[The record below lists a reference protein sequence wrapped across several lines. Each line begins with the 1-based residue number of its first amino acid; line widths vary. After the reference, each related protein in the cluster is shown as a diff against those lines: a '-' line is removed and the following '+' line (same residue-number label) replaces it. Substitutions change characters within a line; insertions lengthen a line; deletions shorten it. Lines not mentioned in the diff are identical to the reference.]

1 MAEELSNTLKV
12 IALMVAF
19 AGLMAAVCFG
29 LCVLLMNV
37 VDRLWPSKSFSKV
50 ERIASEPASAT
61 RVIQTEFNVEEFCQH
76 LKTMAETELLKFW
89 TSGEIYVLP
98 PLKRITARQEKFLLS
113 SLGNQE
119 RNGAGGTRYRR
130 WTSRSNS
137 LKKMLSSF
145 CFTNNTATK

>member
-61 RVIQTEFNVEEFCQH
+61 RVTQTEFNVEEFCQH
-76 LKTMAETELLKFW
+76 LKTMAETELLRFGQAAKYMCSPEANYDPPREVFIVQLRESRAEW
-89 TSGEIYVLP
+89 RRRHPNP
-98 PLKRITARQEKFLLS
+98 PLDESI
-113 SLGNQE
+113 
-119 RNGAGGTRYRR
+119 
-130 WTSRSNS
+130 
-137 LKKMLSSF
+137 
-145 CFTNNTATK
+145 